1 MNHQEIARKCIRGL
15 ALEADKK
22 LHIDLRELGLK
33 EQIESLADSAGAQI
47 SSEDAECAIV
57 GARHLNNFLVPEQIV
72 SCLRKM
78 KAGSAV
84 VIVLDAVP
92 KAEDLDSYREKQER
106 RLKLERC
113 RIEPAGERCLIFGA
127 LKATLKSANRK
138 KLRTIGHSLDP
149 SILIGRSGL
158 TESVVEATRTALERH
173 GLIKIKLT
181 PQSTEDKDGAAIAL
195 SWATGSHL
203 VQRVGKTALLFREDV
218 ELAPPVK
225 KVRRH

>member
-15 ALEADKK
+15 ALEPNKK
-22 LHIDLRELGLK
+22 LHVDLKELGLK
-33 EQIESLADSAGAQI
+33 NQVESLADSAGAQI
-47 SSEDAECAIV
+47 SSEEAECAIV

-72 SCLRKM
+72 SCFRKLQ
-78 KAGSAV
+78 AGSAV

-92 KAEDLDSYREKQER
+92 KAEDLNSYRERQER
-106 RLKLERC
+106 RLRLERC

-127 LKATLKSANRK
+127 LKAKLKSADRK
-138 KLRTIGHSLDP
+138 KLRTIGHGLDP
-149 SILIGRSGL
+149 IVLIGRSGL

-181 PQSTEDKDGAAIAL
+181 PQATEDKDAAAIAL

-203 VQRVGKTALLFREDV
+203 VQRIGKTALLFREDV
-218 ELAPPVK
+218 ALDPPVK